1 MVVLL
6 LALQAITG
14 GSQAERVAIPASC
27 MVAGCGGD
35 IPVESTRAGFARAE
49 AVGAGVRCGAGAV
62 RCANGPEPVLA
73 WRKARIRFEPVRL
86 PAVALPRIAPPV
98 SDPDSA
104 SPGAEPVAAEA
115 APLLT
120 AGLSPGSSKSGR
132 LVRRRSGDDVAGR
145 QLYEYSDGFYA
156 RLALH
161 RLASYGTLPL
171 FVTQYFAG
179 EELLRNVDHAAG
191 WARAI
196 HGPAAAGVAVLF
208 LVNTVT
214 GGMNMIEGIRDPADR
229 GRRTVHSL
237 LMLIADAGFV
247 WTGVTASG
255 AGRYKPD
262 SNELRTLHKKVAL
275 GSMGVATLGY
285 MIMIPPF
292 RK

>member
-1 MVVLL
+1 MREEAVKSMLL
-6 LALQAITG
+6 LVLALQAIG
-14 GSQAERVAIPASC
+14 GGLPAGGVGIPVWCAA
-27 MVAGCGGD
+27 AGCGGN
-35 IPVESTRAGFARAE
+35 GRAE
-49 AVGAGVRCGAGAV
+49 LVVDPAVPYEAIASGMACSERDLECAGKL
-62 RCANGPEPVLA
+62 EPVLA
-73 WRKARIRFEPVRL
+73 WRADTTRFERVRL
-86 PAVALPRIAPPV
+86 PAVAQPVTSAEDPENTIAGQRSVSVPV
-98 SDPDSA
+98 GSA
-104 SPGAEPVAAEA
+104 LDNPSSGAV
-115 APLLT
+115 
-120 AGLSPGSSKSGR
+120 SR
-132 LVRRRSGDDVAGR
+132 R
-145 QLYEYSDGFYA
+145 QLHEYSDGFYA

-171 FVTQYFAG
+171 FAAQYFAG

-214 GGMNMIEGIRDPADR
+214 GGMNVIEGIRDPADR

-262 SNELRTLHKKVAL
+262 SNELRTLHRKVAL

-285 MIMIPPF
+285 VIMIPPF